1 MPLFGKIFAASIFF
15 VLYDNITPYIKFGA
29 FVRCVNVTQKFSLK
43 LPYYKW
49 RIITDLSFPHGQS
62 VNDGIDP
69 SFCSLCYTTVDEVAA
84 RVAHLGRGTLL
95 AKIDI
100 ESAYWLLPVHP
111 HDRPLQQSNGTIRS
125 MLMLFCLLG
134 HGQQQR
140 FLTQ

>member
-1 MPLFGKIFAASIFF
+1 MSSLSKSSPWAACWAHFRKI
-15 VLYDNITPYIKFGA
+15 NE
-29 FVRCVNVTQKFSLK
+29 
-43 LPYYKW
+43 LPQLHINRIGVVPKGQDAGKW
-49 RIITDLSFPHGQS
+49 RIIMDLSFPHGQN

-100 ESAYWLLPVHP
+100 ESAY
-111 HDRPLQQSNGTIRS
+111 RLQYTPTTDPCKQSNGTIRS
-125 MLMLFCLLG
+125 MLMLFCLFG
-134 HGQQQR
+134 CGQQQI